1 MSEGRKRVLLVEDDE
16 DMRQFLEVMLDKEGF
31 IVQSSPSGDDALR
44 IVEGMKPD
52 LIVMDLMMPGLGGF
66 EVIRRLQSGPAAEI
80 PVVVVTG
87 RYTDPSTSQMIL
99 QEPNV
104 VDFCEKPLN
113 PSKFALKLHNIVDS
127 KDGGS

>member
-1 MSEGRKRVLLVEDDE
+1 MSGARKRVLLVEDDE

-31 IVQSSPSGDDALR
+31 IVQSSSSGDDALR

-66 EVIRRLQSGPAAEI
+66 EVIRRLQSGPAAQI

-104 VDFCEKPLN
+104 ADFCEKPLN
-113 PSKFALKLHNIVDS
+113 PSKFALKLHNILRS